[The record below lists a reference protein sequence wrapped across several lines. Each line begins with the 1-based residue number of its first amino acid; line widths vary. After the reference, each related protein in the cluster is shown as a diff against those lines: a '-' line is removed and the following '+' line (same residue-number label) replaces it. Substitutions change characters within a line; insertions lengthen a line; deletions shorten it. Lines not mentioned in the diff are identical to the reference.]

1 MITLHKS
8 IVLCGFM
15 AAGKTT
21 IGKMLSTRLEL
32 PFVDTDKL
40 IVKKCQMP
48 IPDIFKQYGE
58 AYFRDVE
65 YEVAKAIKDLDPSVV
80 SSGGGM
86 LTFER
91 NAKALSS
98 SSIIICLDRDFNKL
112 YAKLKSDSTRPM
124 VYNKSEEEVRALYNT
139 RMSLYKKYST
149 YVIANNHSA
158 SDCVDN
164 IIRLLSKSTSY

>member
-1 MITLHKS
+1 MNTLHKS

-21 IGKMLSTRLEL
+21 IGKMLSQRLAL
-32 PFVDTDKL
+32 PFVDTDNL

-48 IPDIFKQYGE
+48 IPEIFAKYGE

-65 YEVAKAIKDLDPSVV
+65 HEVAKSIKTMPPSVV

-91 NAKALSS
+91 NAAALKS
-98 SSIIICLDRDFNKL
+98 SSIVICLDRAFDKI
-112 YAKLKSDSTRPM
+112 YPKLKSDSTRPM
-124 VYNKSEEEVRALYNT
+124 VYNKSEAEVKALYDM

-149 YVIANNHSA
+149 YVIANNRSA
-158 SDCVDN
+158 SDCIDN
-164 IIRLLSKSTSY
+164 IIELLNSKS

>member
-1 MITLHKS
+1 MNTLHKS

-21 IGKMLSTRLEL
+21 IGKMLSQRLAL
-32 PFVDTDKL
+32 PFVDTDNL

-48 IPDIFKQYGE
+48 IPEIFAKYGE

-65 YEVAKAIKDLDPSVV
+65 HEVAKSIKDMKPSVV

-91 NAKALSS
+91 NATALKDSA
-98 SSIIICLDRDFNKL
+98 IVICLDRAFGKI
-112 YAKLKSDSTRPM
+112 YPKLKSDSTRPM
-124 VYNKSEEEVRALYNT
+124 VYNKSEAEVKALYDM

-149 YVIANNHSA
+149 YVIANNRSA
-158 SDCVDN
+158 SDCIDN
-164 IIRLLSKSTSY
+164 IIELLNSKS